1 MRGSATGDP
10 RDPHVAA
17 AFAAVPRARFLP
29 PDQQRFADVDR
40 ALPIGYDV
48 TNSQPSTV
56 RAMLELL
63 AVRPGDRVLDVGCG
77 SGWTT
82 ALLAHLTGPE
92 GHVTGV
98 ELIPEVLASCRRTL
112 GVVPDEKHR
121 NPSASGAFR
130 QGLPQIELHQ
140 ARPGELGWPDGAPYD
155 RILVSADA
163 AHVPVPLVEQLTPD
177 GTLVGPV
184 RGRMLRIHRR
194 PGSTPQVEEHGRYV
208 FVPLVS

>member
-10 RDPHVAA
+10 RVAA
-17 AFAAVPRARFLP
+17 AFTAVPRAPFLP
-29 PDQQRFADVDR
+29 PDQQRFAGVDR

-63 AVRPGDRVLDVGCG
+63 GVRPGDRVLDVGCG

-82 ALLAHLTGPE
+82 ALLAHLTGPD

-98 ELIPEVLASCRRTL
+98 ELIPEVLAACRRAL
-112 GVVPDEKHR
+112 GVVPHV
-121 NPSASGAFR
+121 
-130 QGLPQIELHQ
+130 ELHE
-140 ARPGELGWPDGAPYD
+140 ALPEVLGWPDGAPYD
-155 RILVSADA
+155 RVLVSADA
-163 AHVPVPLVEQLTPD
+163 AHVPVPLVEQLTPE

-194 PGSTPQVEEHGRYV
+194 PDFTPQVEEHGRYV

>member
-1 MRGSATGDP
+1 MPGSATADRP
-10 RDPHVAA
+10 ARRVAA
-17 AFAAVPRARFLP
+17 ALAAVPRARFLP

-40 ALPIGYDV
+40 PLPIGYDV

-56 RAMLELL
+56 RAMLALL
-63 AVRPGDRVLDVGCG
+63 AVQPGDRVLDVGCG

-82 ALLAHLTGPE
+82 ALLAHLTAPD

-98 ELIPEVLASCRRTL
+98 EIIPEVLAACGRAL
-112 GVVPDEKHR
+112 GTVPDEKHR
-121 NPSASGAFR
+121 NPSGSGAFR

-140 ARPGELGWPDGAPYD
+140 ALPGELGWPQGAPYD
-155 RILVSADA
+155 RVLVSADA
-163 AHVPVPLVEQLTPD
+163 AHVPLPLVEQLTPD
-177 GTLVGPV
+177 GILVGPV

-194 PGSTPQVEEHGRYV
+194 PGSTPLVEEHGRYL

>member
-1 MRGSATGDP
+1 VRGSATADPRGP
-10 RDPHVAA
+10 RDPRVAA
-17 AFAAVPRARFLP
+17 AFAAVPRAPFLP
-29 PDQQRFADVDR
+29 PDQQRFAGVDR

-82 ALLAHLTGPE
+82 ALLAHLTGSD

-98 ELIPEVLASCRRTL
+98 EIIPEVLAACRRAL
-112 GVVPDEKHR
+112 AAVP
-121 NPSASGAFR
+121 GA
-130 QGLPQIELHQ
+130 PHIELRQ
-140 ARPGELGWPDGAPYD
+140 ALPGTLGWPDAAPYD

-163 AHVPVPLVEQLTPD
+163 EHVPVPLVEQLTPD

-194 PGSTPQVEEHGRYV
+194 PGSTPEVEEHGRYI

>member
-10 RDPHVAA
+10 RVAA
-17 AFAAVPRARFLP
+17 AFAAVPRAPFLP
-29 PDQQRFADVDR
+29 PDQQRFAGVDR

-92 GHVTGV
+92 GRVIGV
-98 ELIPEVLASCRRTL
+98 ELIPEVLASCRRAL
-112 GVVPDEKHR
+112 GVV
-121 NPSASGAFR
+121 
-130 QGLPQIELHQ
+130 PQIELHQ
-140 ARPGELGWPDGAPYD
+140 AVPGVLGWPDGAPYD

-194 PGSTPQVEEHGRYV
+194 PGAAPQVEEHGRYV

>member
-10 RDPHVAA
+10 RVAA
-17 AFAAVPRARFLP
+17 AFAAVPRAPFLP
-29 PDQQRFADVDR
+29 PDQQRFAGVDR

-63 AVRPGDRVLDVGCG
+63 GVRPGDRVLDVGCG

-82 ALLAHLTGPE
+82 ALLAHLTGPD

-98 ELIPEVLASCRRTL
+98 ELIPEVLADCRRAL
-112 GVVPDEKHR
+112 GVVPHV
-121 NPSASGAFR
+121 
-130 QGLPQIELHQ
+130 ELHE
-140 ARPGELGWPDGAPYD
+140 ALPGVLGWPDGAPYD
-155 RILVSADA
+155 RVLVSADA
-163 AHVPVPLVEQLTPD
+163 AHVPVPLVEQLTPE

-194 PGSTPQVEEHGRYV
+194 PGSTPGRGAR
-208 FVPLVS
+208 PLRLRPARILIG

>member
-1 MRGSATGDP
+1 MRGSGTADP
-10 RDPHVAA
+10 PDSRVAA
-17 AFAAVPRARFLP
+17 AFAAVPRAPFLP
-29 PDQQRFADVDR
+29 PDQQRFAGVDR

-63 AVRPGDRVLDVGCG
+63 GVRPGDRVLDVGCG

-82 ALLAHLTGPE
+82 ALLAHLTGPD

-98 ELIPEVLASCRRTL
+98 ERIPEVLASCRRTL
-112 GVVPDEKHR
+112 GVVPGPPH
-121 NPSASGAFR
+121 
-130 QGLPQIELHQ
+130 IELHQ
-140 ARPGELGWPDGAPYD
+140 ALPGELGWPDGAPYD

-194 PGSTPQVEEHGRYV
+194 PGAAPLVEEHGRYV

>member
-1 MRGSATGDP
+1 MSEASRDP
-10 RDPHVAA
+10 RDPRVAA
-17 AFAAVPRARFLP
+17 AFAAVPRAPFLP
-29 PDQQRFADVDR
+29 PDQQGFAGVDR

-82 ALLAHLTGPE
+82 ALLAHLTGPD

-98 ELIPEVLASCRRTL
+98 EIIPEVLSACARAL
-112 GVVPDEKHR
+112 GVVPGQKHR
-121 NPSASGAFR
+121 NSAGTGAFDP
-130 QGLPQIELHQ
+130 GLPPLELHQ
-140 ARPGELGWPDGAPYD
+140 ARPGVLGWPDGAPYD

-163 AHVPVPLVEQLTPD
+163 AHIPVALVEQLTAD